1 MLKKLFLNLFLIT
14 IISICHAELIL
25 PAQTNAIKLLA
36 VEHGFSNENLDQ
48 YLIKHYG
55 TTVHGLSRE
64 HAIQIINRFQ
74 SENPPR
80 PVSKSFIKP
89 IEESNELLIAE
100 SLEVGMS
107 KRFYMVDGNV
117 IDGTIQAIDG
127 GICAIKTVDG
137 NLQIPVN
144 EILEETVDFLK
155 KDGTRYKGPLIHE
168 TLEELV
174 IRSKY
179 GDVAVQKKEIKELDR
194 YQGGRLVPKTEVTK
208 KFYQGEA
215 QLISIFLDPTA
226 FPLEANT
233 FYMSGLS
240 MGYGFT
246 ERFMITT
253 KFASN
258 FAGDLNLH
266 PHLRLYHKK
275 TADTEQAFS
284 IGMGLHRNY
293 PKSSVLS
300 KYSHFVDVN
309 EVIIADSSDYLGTL
323 NDVGIDFKID
333 NGGSIDQASIK
344 DIVNGNGVYAEF
356 YTVYSSRR
364 KNPTGRGK
372 VGWTLGLKLSN
383 AFSLLNELNNNTI
396 NSSEG
401 DTYQYK
407 WSDDKGNIPYR
418 VWASFEYDLRKNLKF
433 VGSAWMDNGNKSK
446 TFTETIED
454 FTGNGEDG
462 GASFIFDSPI
472 GKYTPFDFDFGML
485 YAVNENFR
493 IGVHFQQPYIDIYWK
508 FFEF

>member
-1 MLKKLFLNLFLIT
+1 MLKKFLSILIL
-14 IISICHAELIL
+14 ISAITICHAELIL
-25 PAQTNAIKLLA
+25 PAQTNAIRTLA
-36 VEHGFSNENLDQ
+36 EKNNFSDEELQ
-48 YLIKHYG
+48 IYLIKHYG

-64 HAIQIINRFQ
+64 QAIQIINRFQ

-80 PVSKSFIKP
+80 PTTQSYIK
-89 IEESNELLIAE
+89 EVNEPKDLLIAE

-117 IDGTIQAIDG
+117 IDGTIVSIEEG
-127 GICAIKTVDG
+127 VCSIKTVDG

-144 EILEETVDFLK
+144 EILEESVDLLK
-155 KDGTRYKGPLIHE
+155 KDGARYKGPVIHE

-174 IRSKY
+174 IKSKY
-179 GDVAVQKKEIKELDR
+179 GDVAVQKKDIKDLDR
-194 YQGGRLVPKTEVTK
+194 YQGGRLVPKTEFTK

-215 QLISIFLDPTA
+215 QLISVFLDPTG
-226 FPLEANT
+226 FPLESNT

-240 MGYGFT
+240 VGYGFT

-266 PHLRLYHKK
+266 PKLRVFHQK
-275 TADTEQAFS
+275 TADTEQSLS
-284 IGMGLHRNY
+284 IGIGLHRNF
-293 PKSSVLS
+293 PKTTILS
-300 KYSHFVDVN
+300 KYSQFVDVKEIINDSTFN
-309 EVIIADSSDYLGTL
+309 ELGSL
-323 NDVGIDFKID
+323 NEYGINFELEENQATMTDIMD
-333 NGGSIDQASIK
+333 NG
-344 DIVNGNGVYAEF
+344 NENGVYAEF

-372 VGWTLGLKLSN
+372 VGWTAGLKISN
-383 AFSLLNELNNNTI
+383 AFQLIPDLKDKVISD
-396 NSSEG
+396 EG
-401 DTYQYK
+401 PAYSYS
-407 WSDDKGNIPYR
+407 WNDKKGGIPYR

-446 TFTETIED
+446 SFIDTIDD
-454 FTGNGEDG
+454 FTGNDESGFG
-462 GASFIFDSPI
+462 TFDNPT
-472 GKYTPFDFDFGML
+472 GKYNPFDFDFGFL